1 MLKATLAFPTR
12 ASGIRRRRRRWAA
25 LFTALVLPLTA
36 VPARAGD
43 PRYLQYIE
51 SPYLYSV
58 GIERIDP
65 RATGVVTDALGV
77 IGMLSRLS
85 FVKYERTRLTL
96 DVHGSHPLEMKKSP
110 GASIADVDDP
120 IELGPHRR
128 ELYAG
133 NVRFRLGDYHMID
146 FGPVY
151 SLTGN
156 RYLQQFF
163 LSYVQESLLDDDLE
177 NDQRGTADVDLDG
190 RSYTELGHA
199 FADTESPSRTG
210 LRVSMKTTYRDGD
223 EYQQLLED
231 DDDEF
236 RWLATAELFYYREVL
251 RDGQRPQNLLDP
263 QPYPLE
269 FPPVLTVHARLQE
282 HFGRIGYD
290 ARSKGLQAVV
300 SAIYSPE
307 IMTFRPGPNLHVF
320 PQVEEE
326 LRCGITGGD
335 LDGIC
340 TSQTAPGYRIIVVR
354 LRSPFGPLGFAKYFE
369 GMEGDLGLRLKL
381 EVEYDFVESAFDISV
396 TPEAQLALRFY

>member
-1 MLKATLAFPTR
+1 MLPAALASPTSPPGRPPSLRTLAVVWTAF
-12 ASGIRRRRRRWAA
+12 AAA
-25 LFTALVLPLTA
+25 LLAR
-36 VPARAGD
+36 PASAGD

-51 SPYLYSV
+51 SPYHYSV
-58 GIERIDP
+58 GAERIDP

-85 FVKYERTRLTL
+85 FVKYERTRLTF
-96 DVHGSHPLEMKKSP
+96 DIHGSHPIEIDEAP
-110 GASIADVDDP
+110 DASFADVDDP

-133 NVRFRLGDYHMID
+133 NVRLRLADYHMID
-146 FGPVY
+146 FGPLY

-156 RYLQQFF
+156 RYLQQVF

-177 NDQRGTADVDLDG
+177 NDQRGTADIDLDG

-223 EYQQLLED
+223 EYQQLLAD

-236 RWLATAELFYYREVL
+236 RWLATAELFYYREIL
-251 RDGQRPQNLLDP
+251 RDGQRAQNLLDP

-269 FPPVLTVHARLQE
+269 FPPVLTLHARLQE
-282 HFGRIGYD
+282 HFARVGYD

-307 IMTFRPGPNLHVF
+307 IMTFRPTRNLHVF
-320 PQVEEE
+320 PQVEGE
-326 LRCGITGGD
+326 LRCGITGGE

-340 TSQTAPGYRIIVVR
+340 TSQTAPGYRIIAVR

-369 GMEGDLGLRLKL
+369 GIEGDVGLRLKL
-381 EVEYDFVESAFDISV
+381 ELEYDFVENNFDLSIG
-396 TPEAQLALRFY
+396 PEAQLALRFY

>member
-1 MLKATLAFPTR
+1 MF
-12 ASGIRRRRRRWAA
+12 SAA
-25 LFTALVLPLTA
+25 LATPAPRLPHPAAGVILLSALIAVLS
-36 VPARAGD
+36 VSPARAGD

-51 SPYLYSV
+51 SPYFYSV
-58 GIERIDP
+58 GVERIDP

-85 FVKYERTRLTL
+85 FVKYERTRVTF
-96 DVHGSHPLEMKKSP
+96 DIHGSHPIEVQETPDTSF
-110 GASIADVDDP
+110 ADIDDP

-133 NVRFRLGDYHMID
+133 NVRFRLADYHMID

-199 FADTESPSRTG
+199 FADKESPSRTG

-236 RWLATAELFYYREVL
+236 RWLATAELFYYRESL
-251 RDGQRPQNLLDP
+251 RDGQAAQNLLDP

-269 FPPVLTVHARLQE
+269 FPPVLTLHARLQE
-282 HFGRIGYD
+282 HFARVGYD

-307 IMTFRPGPNLHVF
+307 IMTFRPTPSLHVF

-326 LRCGITGGD
+326 LRCGIAGGD

-340 TSQTAPGYRIIVVR
+340 TSQTAPGYRIIAVQ

-369 GMEGDLGLRLKL
+369 GMEGDIGLRLKL
-381 EVEYDFVESAFDISV
+381 EVEYDFVESAFDISI

>member
-1 MLKATLAFPTR
+1 MRISALASPAPT
-12 ASGIRRRRRRWAA
+12 AGQPTCARRCTAVVAA
-25 LFTALVLPLTA
+25 LGLALLA
-36 VPARAGD
+36 RPAFAGD

-51 SPYLYSV
+51 SPFFYSAGV
-58 GIERIDP
+58 ERIDP
-65 RATGVVTDALGV
+65 RATGVISDALGV
-77 IGMLSRLS
+77 IGMLSQLS

-96 DVHGSHPLEMKKSP
+96 DVHGSHPLELKESAD
-110 GASIADVDDP
+110 ASFAEIDDP

-133 NVRFRLGDYHMID
+133 NVRLRLGDYHMID

-177 NDQRGTADVDLDG
+177 HDQRGTADADLDG

-236 RWLATAELFYYREVL
+236 RWLATAELFYYREIL

-269 FPPVLTVHARLQE
+269 FPPVLTLHARLQE
-282 HFGRIGYD
+282 HFARVGYD
-290 ARSKGLQAVV
+290 ARSKGLQAVI

-307 IMTFRPGPNLHVF
+307 IATFRPAPNLHVF

-326 LRCGITGGD
+326 LRCGIAGGD

-340 TSQTAPGYRIIVVR
+340 TSQTAPGYRIIAVR
-354 LRSPFGPLGFAKYFE
+354 LRSPFGPLGFAQYLE
-369 GMEGDLGLRLKL
+369 GMEGDLGLRLKI
-381 EVEYDFVESAFDISV
+381 EVEYDFVESAFDLSI